1 MSNVY
6 SKLQSC
12 RVELQKMNL
21 SKSGKNS
28 FSKYDYFELGDFL
41 PKVNELFETHKLFS
55 QFNMD
60 KEKATLSITDTEN
73 ESNVVF
79 SIPFE
84 DLEDEI
90 VYEID
95 LLKGLWGKGM
105 EEPKVAI
112 TNIEFS
118 SNDIQV
124 LGKTNNTLKIVVDG
138 VEFIKFRIDSSDKL
152 IQQTSDWEDDSI
164 KNFTLDVV
172 GRCSSNVWDNKKS
185 PQIIIEDYNIT
196 KIN

>member
-73 ESNVVF
+73 ESNIMF

-84 DLEDEI
+84 DLELKGANKVQALGGVNTYLKRYLYMNALEI
-90 VYEID
+90 VEND
-95 LLKGLWGKGM
+95 MFDGM
-105 EEPKVAI
+105 KEKTPKQPKVEK
-112 TNIEFS
+112 TKK
-118 SNDIQV
+118 
-124 LGKTNNTLKIVVDG
+124 GKPKT
-138 VEFIKFRIDSSDKL
+138 
-152 IQQTSDWEDDSI
+152 
-164 KNFTLDVV
+164 
-172 GRCSSNVWDNKKS
+172 KKEEAK
-185 PQIIIEDYNIT
+185 PQKE
-196 KIN
+196 K

>member
-73 ESNVVF
+73 ESNIMF

-84 DLEDEI
+84 DLELKGANKVQALGGVNTYLKRYLYMNALEI
-90 VYEID
+90 VE
-95 LLKGLWGKGM
+95 K
-105 EEPKVAI
+105 KV
-112 TNIEFS
+112 
-118 SNDIQV
+118 
-124 LGKTNNTLKIVVDG
+124 
-138 VEFIKFRIDSSDKL
+138 R
-152 IQQTSDWEDDSI
+152 
-164 KNFTLDVV
+164 
-172 GRCSSNVWDNKKS
+172 
-185 PQIIIEDYNIT
+185 
-196 KIN
+196 